1 MKANNVLL
9 KRLTKLGFLF
19 IVGLSMVACAGV
31 PSLDGSTTTW
41 KEEVQ
46 LHDGQKIIVKRI
58 IIRGGRHEIGQ
69 KSNSIYESLTFNL
82 LASNKTI
89 KWEDKKTEDIGNSNF
104 RPLLLDI
111 VDNTPYLVTNP
122 MGCLSYNK
130 WGRPNPPYII
140 FKYEADSWKRI
151 TVQELPPELT
161 IPNLVVNSAD
171 TVAAK
176 TDNNLISASTI
187 KSLNSTLIHKE
198 YKSILREPLKNGEGI
213 TSCEVLVRYKCG
225 WGAPGEFNQKYFE
238 RICK

>member
-19 IVGLSMVACAGV
+19 VVGLSMVACAGV

-46 LHDGQKIIVKRI
+46 LHDGQKIVVKRI
-58 IIRGGRHEIGQ
+58 VTRGGRHEIGQ
-69 KSNSIYESLTFNL
+69 KSNSIYESITFNL
-82 LASNKTI
+82 PTTNQTV
-89 KWEDKKTEDIGNSNF
+89 KWEDKKSEDIGNSNF

-111 VDNTPYLVTNP
+111 LDNTPYLVTNP

-130 WGRPNPPYII
+130 WGRPNPPYVV
-140 FKYEADSWKRI
+140 FKYAENQWKRI
-151 TVQELPPELT
+151 TIQELPAEFT

-176 TDNNLISASTI
+176 AGTNLITATTI
-187 KSLNSTLIHKE
+187 KDLNSSLIHQEDKT
-198 YKSILREPLKNGEGI
+198 ILREPVDVGCPE
-213 TSCEVLVRYKCG
+213 LVQYKCG
-225 WGAPGEFNQKYFE
+225 WGEPGEFNRKYFE
-238 RICK
+238 RVCK